1 MAEPMETMLE
11 LRNYPEEL
19 KLGGAKTMTEMV
31 ERFHRS
37 LDELVQRGARQGLR
51 QGRQQGRR
59 QGQAMVL
66 RRQIA
71 RRFGEETAARVSEM
85 LERLPGPEDIDR
97 VTDAV
102 IECGTGEEFIE
113 RVRTA

>member
-1 MAEPMETMLE
+1 MLR

-19 KLGGAKTMTEMV
+19 KLGRAKTMTEMA

-37 LDELVQRGARQGLR
+37 LDELVQRGARQSLQR
-51 QGRQQGRR
+51 
-59 QGQAMVL
+59 L
-66 RRQIA
+66 IA
-71 RRFGEETAARVSEM
+71 RRFGEETAGQASEV
-85 LERLPGPEDIDR
+85 LEGLPGPEDIDR

-102 IECGTGEEFIE
+102 IECGTSEEFIE